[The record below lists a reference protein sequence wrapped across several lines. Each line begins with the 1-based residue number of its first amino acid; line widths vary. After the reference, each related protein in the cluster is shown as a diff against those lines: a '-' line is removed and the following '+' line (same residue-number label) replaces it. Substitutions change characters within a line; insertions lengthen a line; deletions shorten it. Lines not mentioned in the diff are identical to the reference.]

1 MQVPRINKK
10 RKTKEKL
17 SKMVNGKSM
26 AKASVWGTALRFQEG
41 KKKKRL
47 WAKKTPSTMLLFT
60 CTRYRKIAHYLY
72 IPPSKFSEIFFKVY
86 CSDLCSVTGWCD
98 LRALFLV
105 GIPLSTIPA
114 PHKNSP
120 WSIHYNTS
128 TLCCSNRLN
137 CNLRKC
143 PLSNS
148 RNY

>member
-1 MQVPRINKK
+1 MQVSRINKK
-10 RKTKEKL
+10 GKTKEQL

-26 AKASVWGTALRFQEG
+26 AKASVWGTAVRFQEG
-41 KKKKRL
+41 KKKRL
-47 WAKKTPSTMLLFT
+47 WAKKNSINHVVIHMYEVQENSTLLV
-60 CTRYRKIAHYLY
+60 Y
-72 IPPSKFSEIFFKVY
+72 PPSKFSEIFFKVY
-86 CSDLCSVTGWCD
+86 CSDLYSVTGWWD

-105 GIPLSTIPA
+105 GIPPSTIPA

-120 WSIHYNTS
+120 WSIHFNTS
-128 TLCCSNRLN
+128 TLCCSNKLN